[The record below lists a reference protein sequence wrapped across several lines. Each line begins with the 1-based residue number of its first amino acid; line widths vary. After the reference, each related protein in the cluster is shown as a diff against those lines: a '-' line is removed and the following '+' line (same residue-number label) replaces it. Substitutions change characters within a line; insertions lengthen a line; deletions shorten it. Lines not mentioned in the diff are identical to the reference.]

1 MSGERAYIYAKA
13 CGIIG
18 KSFVGKRIH
27 ALENVNRL
35 AELDRLVFPEGG
47 RELPERELLPDL
59 EKRITARSIAQIS
72 TIIGCFRNPPE
83 LLVLL
88 LQSYEYENLKNT
100 LAALANNEAKPP
112 RITDIGKF
120 RTVNFEAYP
129 NIEGMLKNTEFEF
142 LLKNELKETPKPL
155 QDASALQT
163 KIDMHYYTRLYAA
176 LGRLPRMDRLGIEKI
191 VDDEIRLRNVS
202 WTLRLRTYY
211 NMSVER
217 IKTMLI
223 TIDEKKDFTG
233 DALASCAFSLDTRD
247 DWTHWKW
254 AKFVNSESPTAN
266 SPYWSLDPRYF
277 QNKASHYL
285 YKCTYESFHTKPFSL
300 VPAFCFIRLKQSEE
314 DLLTS
319 VAEGFGFG
327 LPCRETLGLLGVAS

>member
-18 KSFVGKRIH
+18 KSFVGKRICF
-27 ALENVNRL
+27 LEHVNRL

-47 RELPERELLPDL
+47 RELPERELLPNL
-59 EKRITARSIAQIS
+59 EKRITARSIAQIG
-72 TIIGCFRNPPE
+72 TIIKCFRNPPE
-83 LLVLL
+83 LFILMLK
-88 LQSYEYENLKNT
+88 SYEYENIKNVF
-100 LAALANNEAKPP
+100 AALANNEAKPP
-112 RITDIGKF
+112 PTTDIGEF

-129 NIEGMLKNTEFEF
+129 DIEGMLKDTEFEF
-142 LLKNELKETPKPL
+142 LLNELKEVPEML
-155 QDASALQT
+155 QDTIALQT
-163 KIDMHYYTRLYAA
+163 KLDMHYYMRFYAT
-176 LGRLPRMDRLGIEKI
+176 LEHLPRADRFSIEKI

-223 TIDEKKDFTG
+223 ALEEKKDFTG
-233 DALASCAFSLDTRD
+233 DALASCAFSLDTRG

-254 AKFVNSESPTAN
+254 AKFVNSEKPTPD
-266 SPYWSLDPRYF
+266 SSYWSLDPRYF

-285 YKCTYESFHTKPFSL
+285 YRRTYESFHTNPFSL
-300 VPAFCFIRLKQSEE
+300 IPAFCFIRLKQSEE

-327 LPCRETLGLLGVAS
+327 LSCHETLGLLGVAS